1 MIKDYAKGNSSV
13 NLLVCIV
20 FGLIMTL
27 SSPFA
32 GGNGTPGEKEK
43 KIKDTRRV
51 FHQEAT
57 KGFQV
62 SPGKYRSNTP
72 SKIKNE
78 ANGAGAYF
86 KHLIKQ
92 GFTLLLTGNG

>member
-1 MIKDYAKGNSSV
+1 MIKGCARTNSSV

-32 GGNGTPGEKEK
+32 GGSGTPGENEK

-51 FHQEAT
+51 FHQEEK

-62 SPGKYRSNTP
+62 SPGKYRVFPPLKLNGV
-72 SKIKNE
+72 
-78 ANGAGAYF
+78 ANGYGTYF
-86 KHLIKQ
+86 KQLIKQ
-92 GFTLLLTGNG
+92 SFTLLLAGNG